1 MRKHPELISEDKPV
15 ARMTSKYSHKKES
28 GDMQSIT
35 VVDSVMGSGKSSW
48 AIQFMNDER
57 NAFERFIY
65 VTPINTEVDR
75 IKDACPRR
83 AFHSTNL
90 DKYSGRKMHVA
101 KEWLQDR
108 VNICTTHSLFRAA
121 DAEFLAYVRENN
133 YTLILDEAMSVI
145 EVSDVKSK
153 DIETLLRAGNIEF
166 DADGRVTWLNDDY
179 DGRFVDIKAYAKA
192 GTLFHL
198 SGRMFIR
205 AFPAEA
211 FRAFS
216 KVYCLTYLFKAQQQ
230 RCYFDLHGLKYEMKA
245 VGRGE
250 DGAYQLV
257 EHDIKTEG
265 RAELYSLIDIYDGPL
280 NEVGRREKAMSS
292 NWFAKATTL
301 DDRKMLQRA
310 IRNYLM
316 NVQRARVADVL
327 WTTKKGAFK
336 VRDYDTAFAPINC
349 RGTNAY
355 ADTWALAYAFNRFA
369 NPEEGM
375 FFGKYGI
382 TVDEDK
388 LAVSDLLQWVWRS
401 RIRKGETVKL
411 YLPSSRMRSLLL
423 AWSKYEI

>member
-1 MRKHPELISEDKPV
+1 
-15 ARMTSKYSHKKES
+15 
-28 GDMQSIT
+28 MQKIT

-48 AIQFMNDER
+48 AIQFMNEADP
-57 NAFERFIY
+57 FERFVY

-108 VNICTTHSLFRAA
+108 ANICTTHSLFRAA

-145 EVSDVKSK
+145 ELSDVKAT
-153 DIETLLRAGNIEF
+153 DIETLLKAGNIEF
-166 DADGRVTWLNDDY
+166 ESDGRVKWLNEDY
-179 DGRFVDIKAYAKA
+179 DGRFIDIKAYAKA

-198 SGRMFIR
+198 SGKLFIR

-230 RCYFDLHGLKYEMKA
+230 RCYFDLHGIEYEQKA
-245 VGRGE
+245 VCQTE
-250 DGAYQLV
+250 DGTFQLV
-257 EHDIKTEG
+257 EYNEKNEG
-265 RAELYSLIDIYDGPL
+265 RAELYSMIDVYDGPL
-280 NEVGRREKAMSS
+280 NEIGMKNTALSS
-292 NWFAKATTL
+292 TWFSRSTTL
-301 DDRKMLQRA
+301 DGRKTLQRTS
-310 IRNYLM
+310 RNFLL
-316 NVQRARVADVL
+316 NIQKVRVAEAL

-336 VRDYDTAFAPINC
+336 VKDYDGAFAPVNC
-349 RGTNAY
+349 RGTNDY
-355 ADTWALAYAFNRFA
+355 ADTWALVYAYNRFA
-369 NPEEGM
+369 NPEERM

-382 TVDEDK
+382 EVDQDA
-388 LAVSDLLQWVWRS
+388 LAVSDLLQWIWRS
-401 RIRKGETVKL
+401 RIRKGQPVSL

-423 AWSKYEI
+423 AWSRYEI